1 MNDFRTIEEAY
12 ESACSTTDLGVE
24 PDKKKPADILI
35 AGGWSDSHLG
45 MALLRLRS
53 EWESSEKPRLPDPYL
68 ITKLGDQLNDQARKK
83 IPPGPLDGHAR
94 AKTLAHT
101 WYTNELKMLRLKL
114 KGLPSV
120 AHQLY
125 LKAERKGIPREIIP
139 QVMAWW
145 LSQTCLACG
154 GHGKTLIPGSPTL
167 SAHDCQVC
175 RGTGKKKLPEGQNG
189 RWLANLM
196 DSSVNS
202 AKQSLKNRFVHQK

>member
-12 ESACSTTDLGVE
+12 ESACSTSDLGVE
-24 PDKKKPADILI
+24 PDKKKPVDILI
-35 AGGWSDSHLG
+35 AGGWSDSRIG

-53 EWESSEKPRLPDPYL
+53 EWESSEKPRFPDPYL
-68 ITKLGDQLNDQARKK
+68 VAKLGTQLGDH
-83 IPPGPLDGHAR
+83 GR

-114 KGLPSV
+114 KGLPAVS
-120 AHQLY
+120 HQLY

-167 SAHDCQVC
+167 SSHDCQVC

-196 DSSVNS
+196 DASVNS
-202 AKQSLKNRFVHQK
+202 AKQSLKNRFVHQKS